1 MPKKTS
7 KLNFPSEEKVEK
19 FQMLSGLLDSIFEEM
34 KEFSKKK
41 PDELLNQLKVT
52 MINKVLK
59 QIKEVLSSEPTSEF
73 LELLD
78 DATLPSNSDAVLII
92 GQFRS
97 AIGQFRNKFYVYDE
111 DLEEGRWMTQEN
123 PI

>member
-1 MPKKTS
+1 MSKKAS
-7 KLNFPSEEKVEK
+7 KLNLPSQEKVEK

-78 DATLPSNSDAVLII
+78 DVTLPSNSDAVLII
-92 GQFRS
+92 SQFRS
-97 AIGQFRNKFYVYDE
+97 AMEHFKNKFYVHDE
-111 DLEEGRWMTQEN
+111 NRYEHRWVTQED

>member
-1 MPKKTS
+1 MSKKAS
-7 KLNFPSEEKVEK
+7 KLNLPSQEKVEK
-19 FQMLSGLLDSIFEEM
+19 FQMFSGLLDSIFEEM

-41 PDELLNQLKVT
+41 PDELLNQLKVK

-59 QIKEVLSSEPTSEF
+59 QIKEVLASEPTSEF

-92 GQFRS
+92 SQFRS
-97 AIGQFRNKFYVYDE
+97 AMEHFKNKFYFYDR
-111 DLEEGRWMTQEN
+111 DRLEERWVTQED
-123 PI
+123 PM

>member
-1 MPKKTS
+1 MSKKAS
-7 KLNFPSEEKVEK
+7 KLNLPSQEKVEK
-19 FQMLSGLLDSIFEEM
+19 FQMLSGLLNSIFEEM

-59 QIKEVLSSEPTSEF
+59 QIKEVLSSEPIVEF

-92 GQFRS
+92 GQFML
-97 AIGQFRNKFYVYDE
+97 AMKQFTDKFYFYDRNFGE
-111 DLEEGRWMTQEN
+111 KRWATQEN
-123 PI
+123 PK